1 MIWPFHF
8 YIFFSNTRESICL
21 YKDYHRTFIHNDLKL
36 ESTPLLI
43 SRLCSKEKN
52 EHGASK
58 FQNDYIVGK
67 IIKMKNSSSMILC
80 MHSTLKMPTNLQWHK
95 QSRVWWLG
103 WKEYGKESQNDT
115 NLRGDIFIMFM
126 AMMVSENILAWYS
139 LNIYSFCHNKY
150 VFKVSQPSYFNHDVK
165 N

>member
-8 YIFFSNTRESICL
+8 YIFFNTRESICL

-43 SRLCSKEKN
+43 SRLCSKEEN
-52 EHGASK
+52 EHGATK
-58 FQNDYIVGK
+58 FQNDDIVGK

-80 MHSTLKMPTNLQWHK
+80 MHSTLKMPTNLQWAGYGDWDGNNKKRNHK
-95 QSRVWWLG
+95 MTQ
-103 WKEYGKESQNDT
+103 
-115 NLRGDIFIMFM
+115 NLRGNIFIMFI